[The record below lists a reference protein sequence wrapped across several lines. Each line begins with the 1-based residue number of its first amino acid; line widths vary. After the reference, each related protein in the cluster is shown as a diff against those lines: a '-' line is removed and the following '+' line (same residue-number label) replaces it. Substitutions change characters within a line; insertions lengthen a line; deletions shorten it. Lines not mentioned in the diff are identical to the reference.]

1 MSQTL
6 FQKYGGFATVSRIV
20 MDFYDRALESDQI
33 GDYFE
38 NVEMTRLVDHQ
49 TKFVASLLGGPASY
63 TDRQLGQLH
72 HHLAISDAD
81 FDEMSSVLADCLSDH
96 GMAAE
101 DVSAVAAAIEARR
114 GVIVARSAA

>member
-6 FQKYGGFATVSRIV
+6 FQKYGGFGAVSRIV
-20 MDFYDRALESDQI
+20 MDFYDKALESDQI

-38 NVEMTRLVDHQ
+38 HAEIAKLIDHQ
-49 TKFVASLLGGPASY
+49 TKFVSSLLGGPAAY

-81 FDEMSSVLADCLSDH
+81 FDEMSKLLGESLREH
-96 GMAAE
+96 GMDAADVAHVAAE
-101 DVSAVAAAIEARR
+101 IEARR
-114 GVIVARSAA
+114 AVIVARSAA